1 MTKLREEVRIR
12 DLKILTIAEQRRL
25 RSRNRYPFAE
35 MEVLDAV
42 FIPDGIVRTTLSS
55 AASTWGKQ
63 HGKRFAIRQ
72 YGPSD
77 HVLVRLA

>member
-1 MTKLREEVRIR
+1 MTKLREDVRIR
-12 DLKILTIAEQRRL
+12 DLKILTIAEQRLRRL
-25 RSRNRYPFAE
+25 PNRYPFAE

-42 FIPDGIVRTTLSS
+42 FIPEGIVRSTLGC
-55 AASTWGKQ
+55 AASRWGKK